1 MLKGLYRLLAVVVCS
16 VFIIGTASAFPE
28 RQSARERIAMGK
40 KVSVSRII
48 KSGDARLMFDE
59 GYTKG

>member
-1 MLKGLYRLLAVVVCS
+1 MLAVVVCS

-28 RQSARERIAMGK
+28 RKSARERIEKGK
-40 KVSVSRII
+40 KVGINRII

-59 GYTKG
+59 AYKNY